1 MRRGDRVEPLPVCAD
16 RLSRIDRALFG
27 NGHPEESLI
36 VKVNQIEEQAARTE
50 QRLTSLMEE
59 IRQTSK
65 KAVWWLIGIVL
76 ALVGNWATNVVGL

>member
-1 MRRGDRVEPLPVCAD
+1 M
-16 RLSRIDRALFG
+16 
-27 NGHPEESLI
+27 
-36 VKVNQIEEQAARTE
+36 KVNQIEEQATRTE
-50 QRLTSLMEE
+50 QRLTALMEE